1 MPIVSCFSLGEAHL
15 EADVEPRSLCSVGNK
30 LSRDVYV
37 VWSLGVD
44 QPNGDRIDEPKQ
56 SFSFH
61 VASIRKEL
69 SDMSFEQL
77 LQLKE
82 ELGTKVYNEAIFGES
97 SMKNNNFK
105 RANKNR

>member
-1 MPIVSCFSLGEAHL
+1 MSIVSCFSLGEAHL
-15 EADVEPRSLCSVGNK
+15 EAGVEPRSLCSVGNK
-30 LSRDVYV
+30 SSRDVY
-37 VWSLGVD
+37 
-44 QPNGDRIDEPKQ
+44 
-56 SFSFH
+56 
-61 VASIRKEL
+61 ASIRKEL